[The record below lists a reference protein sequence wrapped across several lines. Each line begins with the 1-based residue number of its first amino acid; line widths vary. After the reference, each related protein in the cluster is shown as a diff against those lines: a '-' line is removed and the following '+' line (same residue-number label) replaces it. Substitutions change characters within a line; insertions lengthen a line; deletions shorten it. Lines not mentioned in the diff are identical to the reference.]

1 MCSSSTPTYA
11 SSLSKMSGSLSSST
25 FDNEEEYV
33 GVDDEHIYIS
43 VPPTHPT
50 NTNSAQASVDNVDP
64 IVADGGAPLKAE
76 IDDADHQEITVLH
89 DPKNPKIVKRQL
101 FPDIVTFKKAIR
113 HYAVKKGFELAKL
126 QTDKTRFIAYCAIE
140 GCPWRIHA
148 SRIFYKKTIQV
159 GVVLFLLFVTYSVIH
174 MIFILISYVD

>member
-1 MCSSSTPTYA
+1 M
-11 SSLSKMSGSLSSST
+11 
-25 FDNEEEYV
+25 
-33 GVDDEHIYIS
+33 
-43 VPPTHPT
+43 
-50 NTNSAQASVDNVDP
+50 
-64 IVADGGAPLKAE
+64 
-76 IDDADHQEITVLH
+76 
-89 DPKNPKIVKRQL
+89 
-101 FPDIVTFKKAIR
+101 FPDIVTFMKAIR

-126 QTDKTRFIAYCAIE
+126 QTDKTRFIAHCAAE